1 MAHEFI
7 LEAVDAAL
15 KKRNERIASKLS
27 LVPNSPDVWGRNRFE
42 QEQDRLERSRATWQ
56 DTVSP
61 IELGDEVLIPAG
73 TPVGLV
79 PMGAYITE
87 VPIMGGVLARAYS
100 LRGGS
105 GYLEHGHRIRD
116 SLVLITKTLP
126 LEQGQKLAETVG
138 FLVPNDM
145 FEAIPQT
152 LMGNSSN
159 TQIVV

>member
-1 MAHEFI
+1 VEHEFI
-7 LEAVDAAL
+7 LEAVDAAF

-27 LVPNSPDVWGRNRFE
+27 LIPNSPDVWRRNRFE
-42 QEQDRLERSRATWQ
+42 QEQDRLERSRPTWQ
-56 DTVSP
+56 DAESLMK
-61 IELGDEVLIPAG
+61 LGDEVLIPAG

-79 PMGAYITE
+79 PMGAYITQE
-87 VPIMGGVLARAYS
+87 PIIGVLARAYS

-105 GYLEHGHRIRD
+105 GYMESGRKIRD
-116 SLVLITKTLP
+116 SLVLINKILP

-152 LMGNSSN
+152 RRGNSSN
-159 TQIVV
+159 T